1 MCHLN
6 LHLGVLYEL
15 VSIFTFLHMLSLA
28 KIIERIPDVFNLTY
42 VSASEVILEELGVD
56 CASVV
61 LFFVL
66 ILHFSI
72 SAELCRRLSSNHHP
86 IVHP

>member
-1 MCHLN
+1 
-6 LHLGVLYEL
+6 
-15 VSIFTFLHMLSLA
+15 MLSLA
-28 KIIERIPDVFNLTY
+28 KIIERIPDVFDLSN
-42 VSASEVILEELGVD
+42 VSALEVILEELGVD

-72 SAELCRRLSSNHHP
+72 SAKLYR
-86 IVHP
+86 

>member
-1 MCHLN
+1 MCHLE
-6 LHLGVLYEL
+6 LHLSVLYEL

-28 KIIERIPDVFNLTY
+28 KIIERIPDVFDLAY
-42 VSASEVILEELGVD
+42 VSAFEVILVELGVD
-56 CASVV
+56 CASMV

-72 SAELCRRLSSNHHP
+72 SAELCR
-86 IVHP
+86 